1 MKRLL
6 YFSLVSCLFVTGC
19 ANQPRKRDRQDTQTV
34 SDSASSGGRFGY
46 QSGESTPSEGTT
58 LSDAEAL
65 EQSSSSSS
73 TSESTAS
80 TQPPPPVVKP
90 TPPPVQRNAVYGIK
104 VPNKPGY
111 VYSPY
116 APNSGLVD
124 VRGYPQGTEVK
135 DPYTDKI
142 FLVP

>member
-19 ANQPRKRDRQDTQTV
+19 ANQPRKRDRPDTQTV
-34 SDSASSGGRFGY
+34 SDSSSSEGRFGF
-46 QSGESTPSEGTT
+46 QGGESTPSGGGTS

-65 EQSSSSSS
+65 EQN
-73 TSESTAS
+73 TPAPESTAS
-80 TQPPPPVVKP
+80 TQPPPPPVVKP